1 MVAKEATLR
10 QKDLEANS
18 KLSQMVEKQN
28 EAEQRKA
35 VAEQLTK
42 VSFVSCYLS
51 RFFFLFSLD
60 FFHSLLSPSL
70 NFPLFPSCYF
80 SRL

>member
-10 QKDLEANS
+10 QKDLDANS

-28 EAEQRKA
+28 EAEQRKT

-42 VSFVSCYLS
+42 VVRVAYCSSYI
-51 RFFFLFSLD
+51 
-60 FFHSLLSPSL
+60 
-70 NFPLFPSCYF
+70 
-80 SRL
+80 